1 MWLNKILWILLA
13 LALLI
18 FAFRAL
24 LNRQQKQAVHQT
36 VAFIAKVIFD
46 CGKYFGIMDIFS
58 SVFLT
63 ILI

>member
-1 MWLNKILWILLA
+1 MWLNKILWMLLA

-36 VAFIAKVIFD
+36 VAFIAKVILIVASILALWTFFHR
-46 CGKYFGIMDIFS
+46 YF
-58 SVFLT
+58 
-63 ILI
+63 

>member
-36 VAFIAKVIFD
+36 VAFIAKVILIVASILALWTFLHR
-46 CGKYFGIMDIFS
+46 YF
-58 SVFLT
+58 
-63 ILI
+63 

>member
-36 VAFIAKVIFD
+36 VALIAKI
-46 CGKYFGIMDIFS
+46 
-58 SVFLT
+58 
-63 ILI
+63 ILIVASILALWTFFHRYF

>member
-36 VAFIAKVIFD
+36 VAFIAKVILIVASILALWTFFHR
-46 CGKYFGIMDIFS
+46 YF
-58 SVFLT
+58 
-63 ILI
+63 

>member
-18 FAFRAL
+18 FAFRTL

-36 VAFIAKVIFD
+36 VAFIAKVILIVASILALWTFFHR
-46 CGKYFGIMDIFS
+46 YF
-58 SVFLT
+58 
-63 ILI
+63 

>member
-36 VAFIAKVIFD
+36 VAFIAKVILIVASISALWTFFHR
-46 CGKYFGIMDIFS
+46 YF
-58 SVFLT
+58 
-63 ILI
+63 

>member
-24 LNRQQKQAVHQT
+24 LNCQQKQAVHQT
-36 VAFIAKVIFD
+36 VAFIAKVILIVASILALWTFFHR
-46 CGKYFGIMDIFS
+46 YF
-58 SVFLT
+58 
-63 ILI
+63 

>member
-24 LNRQQKQAVHQT
+24 LNRQQKQVVHQT
-36 VAFIAKVIFD
+36 VAFIAKI
-46 CGKYFGIMDIFS
+46 
-58 SVFLT
+58 
-63 ILI
+63 ILIVASILALWTFFHRYF

>member
-36 VAFIAKVIFD
+36 VAFIAKI
-46 CGKYFGIMDIFS
+46 
-58 SVFLT
+58 
-63 ILI
+63 ILIVASILALWTFFHRYF